1 MGQALK
7 TFRAQNASVIL
18 ELTFGAVVSSPAA
31 TARAVHNQRSFKKLL
46 KKKKKIKKEEKKKSR
61 LYIKP
66 LSNVPKILSGSAKW
80 DRVTAAEIWAGGG
93 TAAK

>member
-7 TFRAQNASVIL
+7 TFPAQNASVIL
-18 ELTFGAVVSSPAA
+18 ELTFGAFVSSPAA
-31 TARAVHNQRSFKKLL
+31 TARAVHNQRSFKELF
-46 KKKKKIKKEEKKKSR
+46 KKKIKKEEEKKSR

>member
-31 TARAVHNQRSFKKLL
+31 TARAVHNQRSFKKLF
-46 KKKKKIKKEEKKKSR
+46 KKKKLKRKKKKKSR

>member
-7 TFRAQNASVIL
+7 TFPAQNASVIL
-18 ELTFGAVVSSPAA
+18 ELTFGAFVSSPAA
-31 TARAVHNQRSFKKLL
+31 TARAVQNQWSFKQLL
-46 KKKKKIKKEEKKKSR
+46 KKKEIKKKKEKKSR

-80 DRVTAAEIWAGGG
+80 DHVTAAERWAGGG